1 MAEKNPVRE
10 ETHKVG
16 ADDLIVL
23 KAGSGKPILVLHEE
37 LGYPGWQKWN
47 DALASK
53 RQLITPLHPGFGR
66 TPRADWIMNI
76 RDLAAFYA
84 RFVREQKLAPV
95 EVIGFSLGGWIAAEM
110 AANDPALF
118 SKMVLVAPAGIRPPE
133 GEIMDLFTVPAYT
146 YLRRSVVNENTPEF
160 RSLYGGGDT
169 PEAYEAFEDAR
180 AETARLAWQPYMFN
194 PSLPHLLESV
204 GVPTLLAW
212 GREDKVVP
220 FSAASVFQKSLKN
233 SRLAAFDTCGHRP
246 EIEKSDQF
254 IKEVQSFLG

>member
-1 MAEKNPVRE
+1 MADKSPVRE

-23 KAGSGKPILVLHEE
+23 RAGAGKPVLVLHEE

-53 RQLITPLHPGFGR
+53 HQLITPLHPGFGR

-76 RDLAAFYA
+76 RDLALFYA
-84 RFVREQKLAPV
+84 RFIREQKLAPI

-110 AANDPALF
+110 AASDPALF
-118 SKMVLVAPAGIRPPE
+118 SKMALVAPAGIRPPQ
-133 GEIMDLFTVPAYT
+133 GDIMDLFTVPAFT

-180 AETARLAWQPYMFN
+180 AETARLAWQPYMFD
-194 PSLPHLLESV
+194 PSLPHLLEAV
-204 GVPTLLAW
+204 GVPSLIVW
-212 GREDKVVP
+212 GREDNVVP

-233 SRLAAFDTCGHRP
+233 SKLAAFENCGHRP
-246 EIEKSDQF
+246 ESEKSDQF